1 MHVVLDLRTGRRRLA
16 EADDFNRFHIE
27 AEGDRHDVLR
37 VLGTEARL
45 GRTHHLWWS
54 IEAVR
59 RLAPAD
65 REPAWDER
73 FDAMMAWAA
82 TQGWIDGAGT
92 HVQVHIERPG
102 GGIVTTQ

>member
-1 MHVVLDLRTGRRRLA
+1 MYVVLDLRTGRMGLA
-16 EADDFNRFHIE
+16 EVDDFNRFHIE
-27 AEGDRHDVLR
+27 AEGDRRDVLR
-37 VLGTEARL
+37 VLGAEARL

-59 RLAPAD
+59 RLALED
-65 REPAWDER
+65 REPVWDER

-82 TQGWIDGAGT
+82 TQGWIDEAGT

-102 GGIVTTQ
+102 GGIVTTR